1 MKTIPVAVA
10 LCVSILS
17 ASAQESYP
25 RRAVQIVNPYP
36 AGSTTDLLAR
46 ALADGLSTRLGQQFV
61 VLNRPGAG
69 GSLGAA
75 SVARGDADGYTLL
88 FSPALVISV
97 LPALRS
103 DTGYEPNSLI
113 PICQTF
119 SNAMV
124 IAVREDSPLRTLKNL
139 IGAASENPGGVTY
152 GHQGRGTIPHL
163 AMEQFLQTAGL
174 KIRDIPYRGDPLVV
188 TDLLGGQIDVA
199 ALVIG
204 VANNPKLRVLGVFS
218 TERNPAMPEV
228 PTVKEQ
234 GFDVSPGS
242 FGGLLAPLDTPK
254 DVVAK
259 LAGAC
264 AGAAKDEAYA
274 AAAKRAAQPANYY
287 FDAATFQRNL
297 QTDIAEKRKVIDGLE
312 QRP

>member
-1 MKTIPVAVA
+1 MKTIYALAAAA
-10 LCVSILS
+10 LCISILS

-25 RRAVQIVNPYP
+25 RRPVQIVNPYP

-46 ALADGLSTRLGQQFV
+46 ALADGLSARLGQQFV

-97 LPALRS
+97 LPTLRS
-103 DTGYEPNSLI
+103 DIGYEPSSLL

-124 IAVREDSPLRTLKNL
+124 IAVREDLPLRSLKNL
-139 IGAASENPGGVTY
+139 IGAARENPGG
-152 GHQGRGTIPHL
+152 
-163 AMEQFLQTAGL
+163 
-174 KIRDIPYRGDPLVV
+174 
-188 TDLLGGQIDVA
+188 
-199 ALVIG
+199 
-204 VANNPKLRVLGVFS
+204 
-218 TERNPAMPEV
+218 
-228 PTVKEQ
+228 
-234 GFDVSPGS
+234 
-242 FGGLLAPLDTPK
+242 
-254 DVVAK
+254 VVAK

-264 AGAAKDEAYA
+264 EGAAKDEPYA
-274 AAAKRAAQPANYY
+274 AAARRAAQPANYY
-287 FDAATFQRNL
+287 FDAATFRRNL
-297 QTDIAEKRKVIDGLE
+297 QADIAEKRKVIDGLE